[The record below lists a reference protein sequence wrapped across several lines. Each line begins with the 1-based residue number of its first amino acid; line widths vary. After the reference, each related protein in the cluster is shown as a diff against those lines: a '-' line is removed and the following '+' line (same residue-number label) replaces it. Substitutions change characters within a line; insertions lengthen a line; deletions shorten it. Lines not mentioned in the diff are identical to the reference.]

1 MNLTINKMA
10 FNEDSRV
17 KIPAL
22 LHLMR
27 LGYQYIPLN
36 NQNRVEENNI
46 FPSIFIPKI
55 AALNEVSEQEAQRLL
70 EEINLEL
77 DYEDLGKKFYERL
90 TATSGIKLIDFEK
103 FENNDFHI
111 TTELTC
117 KAGDEEFRPDITV
130 LINGM
135 PLAFIEVKKPHNKEG
150 VIAERTRINTRFKN
164 KHFRR
169 FANITQL
176 LVFSNNM
183 EYEDGIV
190 EPIFGA
196 FYGTPAY
203 DQVHFNY
210 FREDADY
217 PVMQKL
223 KDIDEKSENDLLKD
237 NNLIV
242 IKNSPEYITNKQENT
257 PTNRILTSLFSKER
271 LRFIL
276 QFAIAYVEEEDQ
288 GKIVRQKHIMRYPQL
303 FATQAIATKL
313 EAGQSKGIIWHTQGS
328 GKTALA
334 FYNVKHLTAYYA
346 KKQIIPKFYF
356 IVDRL
361 DLLIQA
367 SSEFANRGLK
377 VKQVNSKQDFIADL
391 KVVGAIHNDSGVP
404 EITVVNIQ
412 KFSEDAVAITNIN
425 YDINVQR
432 VYFLDEAHRS
442 YNPKGNYLANLINS
456 DRSAVIIALTG
467 TPLLREV
474 AKDYDS
480 KMLFGNYF
488 HKYYY
493 NMSIADGYTLRL
505 IREQIE
511 GNFKMEMKE
520 VMNQI
525 KVLQGDITTRQIY
538 AHSRFAKPLLKY
550 ITNDLIKFRRDLQDT
565 SLGGLVV
572 CDSADQAKELFDLF
586 QEKYGIQETDAS
598 VLMAAEPPTK
608 YGNHDEP
615 VLTAA
620 LILHDENDKVIRKE
634 LINAYKKSK
643 VDILFVYNMLLTGFD
658 AKRLKKLYLARVIQD
673 HNLLQTLTRV
683 NRPYKKYQYGYVVDF
698 ADISKAFD
706 RTNKL
711 YFDELQE
718 QLGDEMEMYSYLF
731 KSEEEIQQEIQDIKE
746 TLFHYDTQN
755 RELFSQQI
763 AQLTDKQE
771 LLRLIKALRTAKE
784 LKNIIAVNGYE
795 ALDGIADFDIWNRL
809 LIEAQNRLDNLNFVE
824 SIGNEEANQNLLNTA
839 LEDIVFQ
846 FIKVDESELVLADEF
861 KNILRKTRESLQTNF
876 DQIDPQFVSLREELE
891 RIFKKKNL
899 SEVSQLDMVENM
911 HLLQKIYDRA
921 KELNRKNALLKA
933 KYENDEKYTRIH
945 KRLSERGTL
954 NAKEIQLHIALMQV
968 KQQVDLKLEGQEDLT
983 KNEAFFKRYLLQ
995 LVVQEFKKNQN
1006 IPLDFPTT
1014 ENINNLIV
1022 NEYLQQYQYR

>member
-1 MNLTINKMA
+1 MK

-27 LGYQYIPLN
+27 LGYRYIPLN
-36 NQNRVEENNI
+36 QQIRIEENNI

-55 AALNEVSEQEAQRLL
+55 AAINNISEQEAQRLL
-70 EEINLEL
+70 DEINLEL
-77 DYEDLGKKFYERL
+77 DYEDLGKKFYERVV
-90 TATSGIKLIDFEK
+90 ATSGMKLIDFAN
-103 FENNDFHI
+103 FSNNEFHV

-117 KAGDEEFRPDITV
+117 KTGDEEFRPDITV

-150 VIAERTRINTRFKN
+150 VIAERNRINTRFAN

-190 EPIFGA
+190 DPVFGA
-196 FYGTPAY
+196 FYGTPSY
-203 DQVHFNY
+203 DQVHFNF
-210 FREDADY
+210 FREDEDY
-217 PVMQKL
+217 PVKQKL
-223 KDIDEKSENDLLKD
+223 LSIDEKTEIELLKD

-242 IKNSPEYITNKQENT
+242 IKNSPEYLTNKQENT

-271 LRFIL
+271 L
-276 QFAIAYVEEEDQ
+276 QFLLKYAIAYVQEDTD
-288 GKIVRQKHIMRYPQL
+288 GKVAYQKHIMRYPQL
-303 FATQAIATKL
+303 FATQAIEAKL
-313 EAGQSKGIIWHTQGS
+313 ESGQNKGIIWHTQGS

-334 FYNVKHLTAYYA
+334 YYNVKYLTDYYA
-346 KKQIIPKFYF
+346 KKQVIPKFYF

-367 SSEFANRGLK
+367 SGEFANRGLR
-377 VKQVNSKQDFIADL
+377 VKQVNSKDEFIKDL
-391 KVVGAIHNDSGVP
+391 QVVGALHNDSGEP

-412 KFSEDAVAITNIN
+412 KFSEDAVSAKDLM

-442 YNPKGNYLANLINS
+442 YNPKGSYLGHLINS
-456 DRSAVIIALTG
+456 DRSAVMIALTG
-467 TPLLREV
+467 TPLLKEV

-480 KMLFGNYF
+480 KLLFGNYI

-511 GNFKMEMKE
+511 GNFKIEMKE
-520 VMNQI
+520 VMDQI

-538 AHSRFAKPLLKY
+538 AHQKFAAPLLDY
-550 ITNDLIKFRRDLQDT
+550 ITKDLIKFRRDQQDT
-565 SLGGLVV
+565 TLGGMVV
-572 CDSADQAKELFDLF
+572 CDSADQAKELFRLF
-586 QEKYGIQETDAS
+586 QEKYGVQETDAGL
-598 VLMAAEPPTK
+598 LMAAEPQAK
-608 YGNHDEP
+608 YGLHDEP
-615 VLTAA
+615 TLTAA
-620 LILHDENDKVIRKE
+620 LILHDENDKAVRKE
-634 LINAYKKSK
+634 LIKAYKKAK

-718 QLGDEMEMYSYLF
+718 QLGDEMEMYSHLF
-731 KSEEEIQQEIQDIKE
+731 KTEEEIQKEIQEIKE

-763 AQLTDKQE
+763 AQLTDKNE

-784 LKNIIAVNGYE
+784 LKNIIAINGYE
-795 ALDGIADFDIWNRL
+795 ALDGVADFEIWNRL
-809 LIEAQNRLDNLNFVE
+809 LSEAQNRLDNLNFLE
-824 SIGNEEANQNLLNTA
+824 SIGNEEASANLLNTA

-861 KNILRKTRESLQTNF
+861 KNILRKTRESLQHNF

-899 SEVSQLDMVENM
+899 SEVSQADMVENM

-933 KYENDEKYTRIH
+933 KYENDDKYARVH
-945 KRLSERGTL
+945 KRLSEKGIL
-954 NAKEIQLHIALMQV
+954 NAKELQLHKALMQV
-968 KQQVDLKLEGQEDLT
+968 KQQVDNKLESQEDVV
-983 KNEAFFKRYLLQ
+983 KNEAYFKRYLLQ
-995 LVVQEFKKNQN
+995 LVVQEFKKKEKIEMDQVLKNS
-1006 IPLDFPTT
+1006 IS
-1014 ENINNLIV
+1014 NLIA

>member
-1 MNLTINKMA
+1 MK

-27 LGYQYIPLN
+27 LGYRYIPLN
-36 NQNRVEENNI
+36 QQIRIEENNI

-55 AALNEVSEQEAQRLL
+55 AAINNISEQEAQRLL
-70 EEINLEL
+70 DEINLEL
-77 DYEDLGKKFYERL
+77 DYEDLGKKFYERVV
-90 TATSGIKLIDFEK
+90 ATSGMKLIDFAN
-103 FENNDFHI
+103 FSNNEFHV

-117 KAGDEEFRPDITV
+117 KTGDEEFRPDITV

-150 VIAERTRINTRFKN
+150 VIAERNRINTRFAN

-190 EPIFGA
+190 DPVFGA
-196 FYGTPAY
+196 FYGTPSY
-203 DQVHFNY
+203 DQVHFNF
-210 FREDADY
+210 FREDEDY
-217 PVMQKL
+217 PVKQKL
-223 KDIDEKSENDLLKD
+223 LSIDEKTEIELLKD

-242 IKNSPEYITNKQENT
+242 IKNSPEYLTNKQENT

-271 LRFIL
+271 F
-276 QFAIAYVEEEDQ
+276 QFLLKYAIAYVQEDTD
-288 GKIVRQKHIMRYPQL
+288 GKVAYQKHIMRYPQL
-303 FATQAIATKL
+303 FATQAIEAKL
-313 EAGQSKGIIWHTQGS
+313 ESGQNKGIIWHTQGS

-334 FYNVKHLTAYYA
+334 YYNVKYLTDYYA
-346 KKQIIPKFYF
+346 KKQVIPKFYF

-367 SSEFANRGLK
+367 SGEFANRGLR
-377 VKQVNSKQDFIADL
+377 VKQVNSKDEFVKDL
-391 KVVGAIHNDSGVP
+391 QIVGALHNDSGEP

-412 KFSEDAVAITNIN
+412 KFSEDAVSAKDLK

-442 YNPKGNYLANLINS
+442 YNPKGSYLGHLINS
-456 DRSAVIIALTG
+456 DRSAVMIALTG
-467 TPLLREV
+467 TPLLKEV

-480 KMLFGNYF
+480 KLLFGNYI

-493 NMSIADGYTLRL
+493 NMSITDGYTLRL

-511 GNFKMEMKE
+511 GNFKIEMKE
-520 VMNQI
+520 VMDQI

-538 AHSRFAKPLLKY
+538 AHQKFAAPLLDY
-550 ITNDLIKFRRDLQDT
+550 ITKDLIKFRRDQQDT
-565 SLGGLVV
+565 TLGGMVV
-572 CDSADQAKELFDLF
+572 CDSADQAKELFRLF
-586 QEKYGIQETDAS
+586 QEKYGVQETDAS
-598 VLMAAEPPTK
+598 LLMAAEPPTK
-608 YGNHDEP
+608 YGLHDEP
-615 VLTAA
+615 TLTAA
-620 LILHDENDKVIRKE
+620 LILHDENDKAVRKE
-634 LINAYKKSK
+634 LIKAYKKAK

-718 QLGDEMEMYSYLF
+718 QLGDEMEMYSHLF
-731 KSEEEIQQEIQDIKE
+731 KTEEEIQKEIQEIKE

-763 AQLTDKQE
+763 AQLTDKNE

-784 LKNIIAVNGYE
+784 LKNIIAINGYE
-795 ALDGIADFDIWNRL
+795 ALDGVADFEIWNRL
-809 LIEAQNRLDNLNFVE
+809 LSEAQNRLDNLNFLE
-824 SIGNEEANQNLLNTA
+824 SIGNEEASANLLNTA

-861 KNILRKTRESLQTNF
+861 KNILRKTRESLQHNF

-899 SEVSQLDMVENM
+899 SEVSQADMVENM

-933 KYENDEKYTRIH
+933 KYENDDKYARIH
-945 KRLSERGTL
+945 KRLTEKGTL
-954 NAKEIQLHIALMQV
+954 NAKEVQLHKALMEV
-968 KQQVDLKLEGQEDLT
+968 KQQVDTKLESQEDVL

-995 LVVQEFKKNQN
+995 LVVQEFKKKEN

-1014 ENINNLIV
+1014 ESINNLIV

>member
-1 MNLTINKMA
+1 MK

-22 LHLMR
+22 LHLIR
-27 LGYQYIPLN
+27 LGYQYIPLKE
-36 NQNRVEENNI
+36 QIRIEENNI
-46 FPSIFIPKI
+46 FSSIFITKI
-55 AALNEVSEQEAQRLL
+55 CEINNISEAEALRILD
-70 EEINLEL
+70 EINLEL

-90 TATSGIKLIDFEK
+90 TSTSGIKLIDFDK
-103 FENNDFHI
+103 FENNSFHI

-117 KAGDEEFRPDITV
+117 KSGDEEFRPDITV

-135 PLAFIEVKKPHNKEG
+135 PLAFIEVKKPHNKQG
-150 VIAERTRINTRFKN
+150 VIDERNRINTRFKN

-169 FANITQL
+169 FANISQL

-196 FYGTPAY
+196 FYATPSY

-210 FREDADY
+210 FREDRDY
-217 PVMQKL
+217 PVKQHL
-223 KDIDEKSENDLLKD
+223 ESIPENLENALLKD
-237 NNLIV
+237 NNLMV
-242 IKNSPEYITNKQENT
+242 IKHSPEYITNKQDNT

-271 LRFIL
+271 LQFIL
-276 QFAIAYVEEEDQ
+276 KYAIAYVEEENA
-288 GKIVRQKHIMRYPQL
+288 GKISHQKHIMRYPQL

-313 EAGQSKGIIWHTQGS
+313 DQGQNKGIIWHTQGS

-334 FYNVKHLTAYYA
+334 YYNVKHLTNYYA

-356 IVDRL
+356 IVDRI

-367 SSEFANRGLK
+367 TSEFTNRGLK
-377 VKQVNSKQDFIADL
+377 VKQVNSKQDFINDL
-391 KVVGAIHNDSGVP
+391 QIVGAIHNDSGLP

-412 KFSEDAVAITNIN
+412 KFSEDATALKNLT

-456 DRSAVIIALTG
+456 DRNAVIIALTG
-467 TPLLREV
+467 TPLLKEV
-474 AKDYDS
+474 TKEYDS

-511 GNFKMEMKE
+511 GNFKMQMKE
-520 VMNQI
+520 VMNEI
-525 KVLQGDITTRQIY
+525 KIYQGDISTRAIY
-538 AHSRFAKPLLKY
+538 AHSKFAIPLLNY
-550 ITNDLIKFRRDLQDT
+550 ITKDLVKFRQDHQDT
-565 SLGGLVV
+565 TLGGMVV
-572 CDSADQAKELFDLF
+572 CDSADQAKEFFSIF
-586 QEKYGIQETDAS
+586 QERYGMQETDAS
-598 VLMAAEPPTK
+598 ILMAAEPSPK
-608 YGNHDEP
+608 YGLKEEP
-615 VLTAA
+615 KLTAA
-620 LILHDENDKVIRKE
+620 LILHDENDKTIRKE

-731 KSEEEIQQEIQDIKE
+731 KTEEEIQQEIKEIKE
-746 TLFHYDTQN
+746 TLFHYETQN
-755 RELFSQQI
+755 REVFSQQI
-763 AQLTDKQE
+763 EQITDKNE

-784 LKNIIAVNGYE
+784 LKNIIAVNGYD

-809 LIEAQNRLDNLNFVE
+809 LLEAQNRLNNLNFVE
-824 SIGNEEANQNLLNTA
+824 SIGNEETSRNLINVA
-839 LEDIVFQ
+839 LEDIIFE

-861 KNILRKTRESLQTNF
+861 KNILRKTRESLQNNF
-876 DQIDPQFVSLREELE
+876 DQHDPQFVSLREELE

-899 SEVSQLDMVENM
+899 SEVTQADMIENM
-911 HLLQKIYDRA
+911 HLLQKIYDQA

-933 KYENDEKYTRIH
+933 KYESDEKYSRIH
-945 KRLSERGTL
+945 KRLIEKGSL
-954 NAKEIQLHIALMQV
+954 NAKEMQLHNALMQV
-968 KQQVDLKLEGQEDLT
+968 KQQVDEKLEGQEDMI
-983 KNEAFFKRYLLQ
+983 KNEAYFKRYLLQ
-995 LVVQEFKKNQN
+995 LVVQEFKKKEQIAMDQDMKNN
-1006 IPLDFPTT
+1006 VS
-1014 ENINNLIV
+1014 NLIA
-1022 NEYLQQYQYR
+1022 NEYLQQFQYR